1 MKLSEVAQ
9 LVYDTIDD
17 LVLPQ
22 GSLELDLHLA
32 LDPLANIES
41 GIQGIFVVP
50 IVVDYNVESSN
61 RRGTIKQLV
70 KNPRIAVTI
79 ARPFAARDS
88 AGLDVSSW
96 GEVVKILD
104 LREFIDEAVAKLPN
118 VMGVDPE
125 PPLETTYDKRWYLS
139 VTEFYFDQVQC

>member
-1 MKLSEVAQ
+1 MKLAALAE
-9 LVYDTIDD
+9 LVHDTIDA
-17 LVLPQ
+17 LVLPP

-41 GIQGIFVVP
+41 GVQGIFVVP
-50 IVVDYNVESSN
+50 IVVDYNVENSN
-61 RRGTIKQLV
+61 KRGNIKQLV

-88 AGLDVSSW
+88 VGLDVSSW
-96 GEVVKILD
+96 AEVTKILD
-104 LREFIDEAVAKLPN
+104 LRELIDEAVAKLPD
-118 VMGVDPE
+118 VIGVDAE